1 MSFAAEN
8 QILVS
13 QSFFEVVSRLSDDYK
28 ALFKLKGIE
37 TDKHVREHTVYNL
50 YPPGWDKGPISVE
63 PAGRQTTPAPAAA
76 SRQPSL
82 APESVP
88 KSNTSAGGRSIA
100 LLVGGAALAVLA
112 AAGAWHFHR
121 SAVPATSN
129 VNASPTGR
137 GQIGATIPAAAP
149 SVEAPALPSAPASLP
164 DQSAFDPKSLDPK
177 KNAKLSIDAE
187 QLPTGLDFTVEM
199 NGKIYFQGSAE
210 GNNARY
216 ENLYV
221 PPGVQE
227 FRVTARSA
235 DVQKASN
242 TVSAEFNAKK
252 RKTLKVELRLQD
264 QSEDKGVPQGLY
276 PNTQIVLTLK

>member
-1 MSFAAEN
+1 
-8 QILVS
+8 
-13 QSFFEVVSRLSDDYK
+13 
-28 ALFKLKGIE
+28 
-37 TDKHVREHTVYNL
+37 
-50 YPPGWDKGPISVE
+50 
-63 PAGRQTTPAPAAA
+63 
-76 SRQPSL
+76 
-82 APESVP
+82 
-88 KSNTSAGGRSIA
+88 
-100 LLVGGAALAVLA
+100 
-112 AAGAWHFHR
+112 
-121 SAVPATSN
+121 
-129 VNASPTGR
+129 
-137 GQIGATIPAAAP
+137 
-149 SVEAPALPSAPASLP
+149 
-164 DQSAFDPKSLDPK
+164 
-177 KNAKLSIDAE
+177 
-187 QLPTGLDFTVEM
+187 M